1 MAAFKIVVFSEEIF
15 ECHYVKLNTYHEI
28 DETPGTT
35 RRKKKGKQILGSRR
49 KEEKYIMAE
58 EGMYIRTTEH
68 GLWFTS
74 LLQAVTKKGAS
85 EKCETITERCSEV
98 MEDVMSW
105 SGTQLYCCGDEQVGS
120 KALL

>member
-1 MAAFKIVVFSEEIF
+1 MSNSTLITRSTRLPE
-15 ECHYVKLNTYHEI
+15 
-28 DETPGTT
+28 PQGG
-35 RRKKKGKQILGSRR
+35 RRKANKSSDQDGRRRSILWRGKACISVF
-49 KEEKYIMAE
+49 
-58 EGMYIRTTEH
+58 TEH